1 MLKLFRI
8 ENYKS
13 FRSPL
18 TIDFSKV
25 GGYQFSESCV
35 TDNLITKMLIYGRNA
50 TGKTNL
56 GSAICDIAYA
66 TAYLVRYDDTAF
78 LNADSESNAASF
90 SYCFQFNQSEIE
102 YTYAKSSLSHYLT
115 EVLRIN
121 GQEIFNFDYVTDKY
135 QCNNL
140 ELISSETIQVD
151 RFLEALHDD
160 SLEGDTAE
168 RTICFLRWL
177 FANSAYDNN
186 SIFAQMRRFIGGM
199 RLMSASALSQKRF
212 IQSTTFSRELE
223 GENLQKLEQ
232 FLNKMGVECK
242 LEIKKLPDGRIE
254 LYFKKAKKLIPFFDA
269 ASSGTIALYNLYFRF
284 IARMQNLSFCYFDEF
299 DAFFHYELSERFV
312 RFFQQEFPNCQVIFT
327 THNTNLMSNDIMRPD
342 CLFILSSDGRLT
354 PLNEATARELREG
367 HNLEKMYISGEF
379 KNYE

>member
-1 MLKLFRI
+1 MLKLFQI

-13 FRSPL
+13 FRKPL

-35 TDNLITKMLIYGRNA
+35 TDNVISKMLIYGKNA

-66 TAYLVRYDDTAF
+66 TAYLVHYDDTTF
-78 LNADSESNAASF
+78 LNADSEPAAASF
-90 SYCFQFNQSEIE
+90 SYLFQFNQSEVE
-102 YTYAKSSLSHYLT
+102 YTYTKSSLSHYMT
-115 EVLRIN
+115 EALHIN
-121 GQEIFNFDYVTDKY
+121 GQEVFDFDYTTDKFQY
-135 QCNNL
+135 NNL
-140 ELISSETIQVD
+140 DLISSETIQVD
-151 RFLEALHDD
+151 RFLESLHDD
-160 SLEGDTAE
+160 SLEGDAAE

-177 FANSAYDNN
+177 FANSAYD
-186 SIFAQMRRFIGGM
+186 SSSVLAQMRRFIGGM
-199 RLMSASALSQKRF
+199 RLMSTSALSQKRF
-212 IQSTTFSRELE
+212 IQSATLKAVE

-232 FLNKMGVECK
+232 FLNKMGVECR

-254 LYFKKAKKLIPFFDA
+254 LYFRKAKKLLPFFET

-284 IARMQNLSFCYFDEF
+284 VARMQNLSFCYIDEF

-327 THNTNLMSNDIMRPD
+327 THNTNLMLNDLMRPD

-354 PLNEATARELREG
+354 PLNEATTRELREG

-379 KNYE
+379 ENYE

>member
-13 FRSPL
+13 FKSPL

-35 TDNLITKMLIYGRNA
+35 TDDVISKMLIYGRNA

-121 GQEIFNFDYVTDKY
+121 GQEIFNFNYITDKY
-135 QCNNL
+135 QCDHL

-160 SLEGDTAE
+160 SLEGDAAE

-186 SIFAQMRRFIGGM
+186 SVFAQMRRFIGGM
-199 RLMSASALSQKRF
+199 RLMSTGALSQKTLYPKPYFVKR
-212 IQSTTFSRELE
+212 IGRR
-223 GENLQKLEQ
+223 KLA
-232 FLNKMGVECK
+232 
-242 LEIKKLPDGRIE
+242 
-254 LYFKKAKKLIPFFDA
+254 KA
-269 ASSGTIALYNLYFRF
+269 
-284 IARMQNLSFCYFDEF
+284 
-299 DAFFHYELSERFV
+299 
-312 RFFQQEFPNCQVIFT
+312 
-327 THNTNLMSNDIMRPD
+327 
-342 CLFILSSDGRLT
+342 
-354 PLNEATARELREG
+354 
-367 HNLEKMYISGEF
+367 
-379 KNYE
+379 